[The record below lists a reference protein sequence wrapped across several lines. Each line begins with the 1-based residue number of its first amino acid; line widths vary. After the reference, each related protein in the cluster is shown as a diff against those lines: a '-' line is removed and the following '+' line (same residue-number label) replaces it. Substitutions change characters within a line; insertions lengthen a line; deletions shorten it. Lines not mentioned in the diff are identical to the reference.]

1 MCRCL
6 LARLWQPWL
15 DQLTQST
22 ELRRYQ
28 ISKVNFAKWGIRLA
42 EMRAENWPKAREG
55 APVPE
60 ETWYRATSVNAPPSI
75 VFRWICQLR
84 AAPYSYDWIDNFG
97 RQSPRQLIDG
107 LERLRIGLKVMTIFR
122 IHDFST
128 DQYLTIVL
136 WPPRNILCSAL
147 RITYLCLPLGE
158 KRTRLLD
165 RLSEASFS
173 IPYSI
178 ASSARRS
185 SDDAEATL
193 DTEMS
198 FGAPFRGSLMDFR
211 PINLNL

>member
-128 DQYLTIVL
+128 DHYLTIVL
-136 WPPRNILCSAL
+136 WPPRSILCSAL

-158 KRTRLLD
+158 KRTRLLVRVQIGYPKHPFRSLIRLLLPPGD
-165 RLSEASFS
+165 LVMMRKQLLTLKCLSERPSEEASW
-173 IPYSI
+173 
-178 ASSARRS
+178 
-185 SDDAEATL
+185 TL
-193 DTEMS
+193 
-198 FGAPFRGSLMDFR
+198 GQ
-211 PINLNL
+211 